1 MEARGDS
8 ALSRKKGR
16 APEKYQIAPRAGIRY
31 NRLRRRKRE
40 IQAWEDVPGMKII
53 NFSVNRKRMAGTPRD
68 RVVEG
73 GGKLVFAWGVEN
85 APGQKQ
91 AAYQLTLA
99 CDGSDIYDSG
109 WVETDAQECAVSGLA
124 VPSGARV
131 DAALTVRDDTGA
143 ESEKGIQSFYPVNV
157 EWTAKWMTAPE
168 DTNLRTVYFRREF
181 SVKGEVRRAVLYA
194 CGLGYQNLYI
204 NGVRVDDARLDPAH
218 TDYSVVCQYVAVPD
232 AGDFLRAGENCLA
245 AEVGGGWR
253 DNPGGYQEHVADVTF
268 FGDRRLIYMLD
279 IAYADGSAERL
290 VSDEGTQAGFGP
302 SVRSTLFNGED
313 YDATLSIPGWNE
325 VGFAGFKAAKVCETD
340 VGALRPMVIPP
351 IREVETVKP
360 LSVSRHDGSYI
371 VDFGLNLAGVV
382 RVKLPKMPRGTVVS
396 LSHAEEL
403 DETGDLYTA
412 TLRGAE
418 ATDRYTCAG
427 DASDLDVWQPDFT
440 YHGFR
445 YARVTGVD
453 VGRDDV
459 EAVFL
464 RTDMKRNGFFVSGS
478 AALNALQQ
486 QVLRTEE
493 GNMHS
498 ILTDCPQRDERMG
511 WMNDAT
517 VRFEETP
524 YNFDCAGMFRKIVRD
539 LISIQKPD
547 GAIACTAPK
556 VFGAFPAD
564 PVCSSFLVAGLQAY
578 LHFADKE
585 TLEEAFDAFAAW
597 EGCLLDHSEDYIVNY
612 SYYGDWAGPAY
623 ACEPNDGARS
633 IVTPGVFM
641 STGYSFFNCRTLAE
655 MAEALG
661 REGDARKYRALAGR
675 VREAMLRKWYD
686 AADAVFAT
694 GSMACQAFSLWLGI
708 VPEEDRARAAK
719 KLRGDLVSAGY
730 AFTTGNLC
738 TRYLLDELAEFGYVD
753 DAYELLTRDEY
764 PSWGFMRQNEA
775 TTVWERFELKKNPGM
790 NSHNHP
796 MYGSVG
802 AFLYTG
808 LLGLAP
814 TQPGFRRFSVKPRM
828 PEKLLSAQGGV
839 DSPYGAIH
847 VRWFKRYGGC
857 HLFVDV
863 PFGCTC
869 DVEFMGQKRT
879 LQAGAHHLNV
889 AE

>member
-1 MEARGDS
+1 MKPYNIRIEYGKTKPSQLCILESAAPLFSWACAAGDGETQAAFSLRVLHDGEAVWQTGWHASQEQSCRYGGP
-8 ALSRKKGR
+8 ALTPG
-16 APEKYQIAPRAGIRY
+16 EVYTLEL
-31 NRLRRRKRE
+31 RLR
-40 IQAWEDVPGMKII
+40 
-53 NFSVNRKRMAGTPRD
+53 
-68 RVVEG
+68 
-73 GGKLVFAWGVEN
+73 
-85 APGQKQ
+85 
-91 AAYQLTLA
+91 
-99 CDGSDIYDSG
+99 SG
-109 WVETDAQECAVSGLA
+109 C
-124 VPSGARV
+124 
-131 DAALTVRDDTGA
+131 GA
-143 ESEKGIQSFYPVNV
+143 ES
-157 EWTAKWMTAPE
+157 APE
-168 DTNLRTVYFRREF
+168 CRRF
-181 SVKGEVRRAVLYA
+181 CPGSVDWDAEWLFADGAASDAVIDFVHDFTCEKPVASACLFV
-194 CGLGYQNLYI
+194 CGLGYHKVELNGEAVFAEPMNPAYSQYDRRAYYSVVPELEGVLRPGVNRI
-204 NGVRVDDARLDPAH
+204 GVRVAAGWRRPDSICYNLVQRIASYTGKTQLSAMLRIRYTDGSVAWLKTGEDWRWMPDAIVSSDIFDGERRDQSRFVPGWSLPETPLAESYPVSLTEAPCARLQPQTLEAICEQETYPAR
-218 TDYSVVCQYVAVPD
+218 TVAET
-232 AGDFLRAGENCLA
+232 A
-245 AEVGGGWR
+245 
-253 DNPGGYQEHVADVTF
+253 PGVW
-268 FGDRRLIYMLD
+268 
-279 IAYADGSAERL
+279 SA
-290 VSDEGTQAGFGP
+290 
-302 SVRSTLFNGED
+302 
-313 YDATLSIPGWNE
+313 
-325 VGFAGFKAAKVCETD
+325 
-340 VGALRPMVIPP
+340 
-351 IREVETVKP
+351 
-360 LSVSRHDGSYI
+360 
-371 VDFGLNLAGVV
+371 DFGQNMAGVC
-382 RVKLPKMPRGTVVS
+382 RIRIPRDIPAGTEIT
-396 LSHAEEL
+396 LRHMEFL
-403 DETGDLYTA
+403 DEDGRLYLPQ
-412 TLRGAE
+412 LRNA
-418 ATDRYTCAG
+418 ASVDTYIAAG
-427 DASDLDVWQPDFT
+427 NGRDPEFWQPEFT

-445 YARVTGVD
+445 YAEVTGYPGPLLRGDIEAQSLYTD
-453 VGRDDV
+453 VFSD
-459 EAVFL
+459 
-464 RTDMKRNGFFVSGS
+464 GFFTCGEPL
-478 AALNALQQ
+478 LNTIYKCSLQG
-486 QVLRTEE
+486 EKS
-493 GNMHS
+493 NIHS
-498 ILTDCPQRDERMG
+498 VLTDCPQRDERMG

-556 VFGAFPAD
+556 VGGAFPAD

-675 VREAMLRKWYD
+675 VREAMLRKWYN

-708 VPEEDRARAAK
+708 VPEEDRVRAAK

-814 TQPGFRRFSVKPRM
+814 TQPGFRRFSVKPHM

>member
-1 MEARGDS
+1 M
-8 ALSRKKGR
+8 
-16 APEKYQIAPRAGIRY
+16 EKYQIAPRAGIWY
-31 NRLRRRKRE
+31 NRLRKRKRE

-85 APGQKQ
+85 APGRKQ

-99 CDGSDIYDSG
+99 CDGSEVYDSG

-340 VGALRPMVIPP
+340 VGALKPMVIPP

-418 ATDRYTCAG
+418 ATDRYTYAG
-427 DASDLDVWQPDFT
+427 DASDLDV
-440 YHGFR
+440 
-445 YARVTGVD
+445 
-453 VGRDDV
+453 
-459 EAVFL
+459 
-464 RTDMKRNGFFVSGS
+464 
-478 AALNALQQ
+478 
-486 QVLRTEE
+486 
-493 GNMHS
+493 
-498 ILTDCPQRDERMG
+498 
-511 WMNDAT
+511 
-517 VRFEETP
+517 
-524 YNFDCAGMFRKIVRD
+524 
-539 LISIQKPD
+539 
-547 GAIACTAPK
+547 
-556 VFGAFPAD
+556 
-564 PVCSSFLVAGLQAY
+564 
-578 LHFADKE
+578 
-585 TLEEAFDAFAAW
+585 
-597 EGCLLDHSEDYIVNY
+597 
-612 SYYGDWAGPAY
+612 
-623 ACEPNDGARS
+623 
-633 IVTPGVFM
+633 
-641 STGYSFFNCRTLAE
+641 
-655 MAEALG
+655 
-661 REGDARKYRALAGR
+661 
-675 VREAMLRKWYD
+675 
-686 AADAVFAT
+686 
-694 GSMACQAFSLWLGI
+694 
-708 VPEEDRARAAK
+708 
-719 KLRGDLVSAGY
+719 
-730 AFTTGNLC
+730 
-738 TRYLLDELAEFGYVD
+738 
-753 DAYELLTRDEY
+753 
-764 PSWGFMRQNEA
+764 
-775 TTVWERFELKKNPGM
+775 
-790 NSHNHP
+790 
-796 MYGSVG
+796 
-802 AFLYTG
+802 
-808 LLGLAP
+808 
-814 TQPGFRRFSVKPRM
+814 
-828 PEKLLSAQGGV
+828 
-839 DSPYGAIH
+839 
-847 VRWFKRYGGC
+847 
-857 HLFVDV
+857 
-863 PFGCTC
+863 
-869 DVEFMGQKRT
+869 
-879 LQAGAHHLNV
+879 
-889 AE
+889 

>member
-1 MEARGDS
+1 MR
-8 ALSRKKGR
+8 
-16 APEKYQIAPRAGIRY
+16 IF
-31 NRLRRRKRE
+31 
-40 IQAWEDVPGMKII
+40 
-53 NFSVNRKRMAGTPRD
+53 NFSVNRKRMEGTPRD
-68 RVVEG
+68 RVVEAG
-73 GGKLVFAWGVEN
+73 DRLVFAWGVEN
-85 APGQKQ
+85 ARGAKQ
-91 AAYQLTLA
+91 DAYQLVLT
-99 CDGSDIYDSG
+99 CDGQTVYDSG
-109 WVETDAQECAVSGLA
+109 WVQTNAQECAVSGLN

-131 DAALTVRDDTGA
+131 DTALTVRDDTGA
-143 ESEKGIQSFYPVNV
+143 VSETGRESFYPVGV

-168 DTNLRTVYFRREF
+168 DPALRTVYFRREF
-181 SVKGEVRRAVLYA
+181 LVKGEVRRAVLYA

-204 NGVRVDDARLDPAH
+204 NGARVGDAYLDPAH
-218 TDYSVVCQYVAVPD
+218 TDYSVVCQYVTFPD
-232 AGDFLRAGENCLA
+232 AGALLRAGENCLA

-253 DNPGGYQEHVADVTF
+253 DNPNGYQGHGAEVTF
-268 FGDRRLIYMLD
+268 FGDRRLTYMLD
-279 IAYADGSAERL
+279 ITYADGSAERL
-290 VSDEGTQAGFGP
+290 ISDERTQAGFGP

-313 YDATLSIPGWNE
+313 YDASLSIPGWNA
-325 VGFAGFKAAKVCETD
+325 VGFSGFAGARLCDTP
-340 VGALRPMVIPP
+340 VGALRPMILPP
-351 IREVETVKP
+351 IRAVETVKP
-360 LSVSRHDGSYI
+360 VCVSHRNGSYV

-418 ATDRYTCAG
+418 ATDRYTYAG
-427 DASDLDVWQPDFT
+427 DETDLAVWQPDFT

-445 YARVTGVD
+445 YARVTGID
-453 VGRDDV
+453 VGMADV

-464 RTDMKRNGFFVSGS
+464 RTDMKKNGFFVSGS

-539 LISIQKPD
+539 LMSIQKPD

-578 LHFADKE
+578 LHFADRE
-585 TLEEAFDAFAAW
+585 MLEEAFDAFAAW
-597 EGCLLDHSEDYIVNY
+597 EGCLLDHSEDFIVTY

-641 STGYSFFNCRTLAE
+641 STGYSFYNCRTLAE
-655 MAEALG
+655 MARILG
-661 REGDARKYRALAGR
+661 REDDVKRYQALAEK
-675 VREAMLRKWYD
+675 VREAMLRKWYN

-694 GSMACQAFSLWLGI
+694 CSMACQAFSLWLGI
-708 VPEEDRARAAK
+708 VPKEDRARAAK
-719 KLRGDLVSAGY
+719 KLRDDLVNAEY

-753 DAYELLTRDEY
+753 DAYALLTREEY

-775 TTVWERFELKKNPGM
+775 TTVWERFELKKSPGM

-808 LLGLAP
+808 ILGLKP
-814 TQPGFRRFSVKPRM
+814 TQPGFQRFFVKPHL
-828 PEKLLSAQGGV
+828 PEKLLSAQGSV
-839 DSPYGAIH
+839 DSPFGPIN
-847 VRWFKRYGGC
+847 VRWFKRYGGS

-869 DVEFMGQKRT
+869 DVEFMGQKQT
-879 LQAGAHHLNV
+879 LQAGAHHLSV
-889 AE
+889 VDEA